1 MAVASSHF
9 QFEVSIQWNFPAGRF
24 DIARALEKW
33 GGLRQVSRLLSLKVR
48 RQRSRQ
54 DNLAKDKKVDDDVA
68 SPDVDREIKTPSRP
82 TVSQDPQKWL
92 TELKQLDINWVE

>member
-1 MAVASSHF
+1 MLNLEHMD
-9 QFEVSIQWNFPAGRF
+9 FPTGRF

-33 GGLRQVSRLLSLKVR
+33 GGLHEVSRLLSLKVR

-54 DNLAKDKKVDDDVA
+54 GNLSKDKKIDHTV
-68 SPDVDREIKTPSRP
+68 SPDVDTEIKTPCRSYI
-82 TVSQDPQKWL
+82 SQDTQQWL